1 MKTKIP
7 TFLLVAVCV
16 MGLSVLYL
24 TTISASADSS
34 QKITSVELISYD
46 ANPAFVTT
54 ELCIDLPSKAQW
66 FPYAELSFGQ
76 TKSTNTSILLVGAKQ
91 PGILDQQN
99 RCYIL
104 NFPLQENQ
112 ELHGQAILT
121 LLTLKADLEGGLMT
135 DAGVL
140 ATQKQLAQT
149 HPGVEFT
156 TFTESGTGGGGGGI
170 KFTALPKGVTED
182 QAMAWVWEAS
192 EITAQVDW
200 SVKLDFSK

>member
-1 MKTKIP
+1 MKTRIP
-7 TFLLVAVCV
+7 TILLIAVCV
-16 MGLSVLYL
+16 LGLGVLFL
-24 TTISASADSS
+24 TTISASADSP
-34 QKITSVELISYD
+34 QKVTSVELVSYD

-66 FPYAELSFGQ
+66 LPYAELSFGQ
-76 TKSTNTSILLVGAKQ
+76 TKLTNTSILLVDAKK

-104 NFPLQENQ
+104 SFPLQENQ
-112 ELHGQAILT
+112 VLQGQAMLT
-121 LLTLKADLEGGLMT
+121 LQTLKADREGGLMT
-135 DAGVL
+135 AAGVF
-140 ATQKQLAQT
+140 ATKKQLAQT

-192 EITAQVDW
+192 EITSQADW
-200 SVKLDFSK
+200 SAKLDFSK